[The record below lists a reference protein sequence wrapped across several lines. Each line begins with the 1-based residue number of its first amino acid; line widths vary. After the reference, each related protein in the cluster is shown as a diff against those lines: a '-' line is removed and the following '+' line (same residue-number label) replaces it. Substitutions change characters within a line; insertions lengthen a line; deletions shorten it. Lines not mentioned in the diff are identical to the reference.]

1 MLVRRIS
8 AFETTIMQMLFANAA
23 FVLACAV
30 TLPWTWTQ
38 PGVADLALMAAIGLA
53 GAGGQYLLLEGFRLA
68 PASLIAPFEYTA
80 LIWAFCLS
88 YLIWG
93 DVPRLAVFLG
103 AALIV
108 ASGALVIAAEW
119 QAGRRRPS
127 AAASG

>member
-1 MLVRRIS
+1 
-8 AFETTIMQMLFANAA
+8 MQMLFANAA
-23 FVLACAV
+23 FVLACGV
-30 TLPWTWTQ
+30 TLPWTWTA
-38 PGVADLALMAAIGLA
+38 PTGSDLALMAAIGLA

-80 LIWAFCLS
+80 LLWAFCLS

-108 ASGALVIAAEW
+108 ASGVLVIAAEW